1 MRCKGAL
8 GATVL
13 LVLCAAGCTDSDVL
27 STGNSDV
34 ILQIEVVNAA
44 NRYDLRAEV
53 SISQLNLR
61 PNDPTTDQS
70 LGAAPIGIIATAEQ
84 VVRVNFNN
92 LTNPPPTV
100 LILSSGSWR
109 LNLLQLNNPLFFDT
123 NPPPPTACDKLGF
136 YQFTGTIN
144 YTAADL
150 GPTANF
156 NVAPGAPPIRIQ
168 IDGAAMIEA
177 FEDSFACVIPPGFAT
192 TFNMAYFKSKA
203 STYIRV
209 VQ

>member
-1 MRCKGAL
+1 MRWKAAL
-8 GATVL
+8 GATVV

-34 ILQIEVVNAA
+34 ILQIEVVNTT
-44 NRYDLRAEV
+44 NRFDVRAEI

-61 PNDPTTDQS
+61 PNDPTSDQS
-70 LGAAPIGIIATAEQ
+70 LGSSAIGIIQTEEQ

-92 LTNPPPTV
+92 VANPAPSR

-109 LNLLQLNNPLFFDT
+109 LNTLQLNNPLFFDS
-123 NPPPPTACDKLGF
+123 NPPPPTACDQLQLYSF
-136 YQFTGTIN
+136 NGTIN

-150 GPTANF
+150 GPSANF

-168 IDGAAMIEA
+168 IDGAALIEA
-177 FEDSFACVIPPGFAT
+177 FEDSFACIIPPGFPT
-192 TFNMAYFKSKA
+192 TFNQAYFKSKA
-203 STYIRV
+203 QTYIRV